1 MKFTHYLWLLPALF
15 SIALQAETPENARF
29 DQALSAYWQRHPQ
42 AQALAEHQLAAD
54 AELDSAR
61 RWLGDRPSL
70 TLGRIENGDG
80 SETETEFELELP
92 LPIARGARI
101 DQSQARGKALAAE
114 AQYLK
119 LQMAAELLRADAE
132 LRAQFQRQ
140 TLAAQRTQSARRL
153 AENAARRAN
162 AGELAQAD
170 LWTIEAEQLAAEQAL
185 LQAEQALADAQQR
198 WQQLTGQRLTAL
210 PPPLAVIPTASDAE
224 RTPAEHPA
232 LQQLAAEHQRNSAA
246 LRAEKDG
253 WLQGSALALQ
263 YRREELSPFGEKE
276 NFAGIA
282 FSMPLPFG
290 APRRAAIAEAR
301 AEQRQSELQF
311 QQREREL
318 TLAIERAQQR
328 LNALQR
334 EQTLLQ
340 KRQQLTAQALALAEK
355 AFELG
360 EQSLAEFLLT
370 QTRAYDTEADAISF
384 TQQQQQAYA
393 DLIEA
398 QGFLP

>member
-1 MKFTHYLWLLPALF
+1 MKFTHFVWLLPALF
-15 SIALQAETPENARF
+15 GVATQAENADTSRF
-29 DQALSAYWQRHPQ
+29 QQALADYWQRHPQ
-42 AQALAEHQLAAD
+42 AQALSEHQIAAD

-61 RWLGDRPSL
+61 RWLGDSPSL
-70 TLGRIENGDG
+70 SLGHLENGDG

-92 LPIARGARI
+92 LPIARDARI
-101 DQSQARGKALAAE
+101 EQSRARGQALAAE
-114 AQYLK
+114 AQYLQ
-119 LQMAAELLRADAE
+119 LQLAAELLRADAE
-132 LRAQFQRQ
+132 LRAQFLRQALADQR
-140 TLAAQRTQSARRL
+140 AQSARRL
-153 AENAARRAN
+153 AENAARRAS

-170 LWTIEAEQLAAEQAL
+170 LWTLEAEQLAAEQAL
-185 LQAEQALADAQQR
+185 LQAEQALADAQLR
-198 WQQLTGQRLTAL
+198 WQQLTGQQLTTL
-210 PPPLAVIPTASDAE
+210 PAPLAVIPKVSATE
-224 RTPAEHPA
+224 RTPADHPA
-232 LQQLAAEHQRNSAA
+232 LQQLAAEHQRSSAA
-246 LRAEKDG
+246 LRAEKDS

-263 YRREELSPFGEKE
+263 YRREEISTVGEKE

-318 TLAIERAQQR
+318 TLAVERAQQR
-328 LNALQR
+328 LQALQR
-334 EQTLLQ
+334 EHALLQ
-340 KRQQLTAQALALAEK
+340 KRQHLTAQALALAEK

-360 EQSLAEFLLT
+360 EQSLSELLLT
-370 QTRAYDTEADAISF
+370 KTRAYDTEADAITF